1 MSDEQTEAWT
11 TAWAMALGLLR
22 GPAGGHVRAYSAS
35 ANGLRMSYVLLTAD
49 MPGLAASAND
59 RLLFHHA
66 GGPVRIHGAGAGA
79 GMSGPSAASNA
90 AMLGPPDR
98 FQVCALAGQTLA
110 LDGGSWALISEA
122 AIPEESPDASMSAQ
136 RWRPATAGPTGADE
150 GADLVATLGLA
161 PHVEGGYYREL
172 WASRERV
179 NTHAGPRPLASTI
192 YYLLTT
198 EAPLGRFHRNV
209 SDITHLLHRGGPLVY
224 QLISPEGAWQEVVL
238 GRDHGA
244 GQVLAFT
251 CPGGWW
257 KSSQLLPGAPA
268 GLISEIVAPGFDYA
282 DHQIADEALFDRLF
296 PQLRARWT
304 GCVRGNTTAAGE
316 TK

>member
-1 MSDEQTEAWT
+1 MIDEQTEAWT
-11 TAWAMALGLLR
+11 TALGLLR
-22 GPAGGHVRAYSAS
+22 GLTGGHVRAYSAS

-66 GGPVRIHGAGAGA
+66 GGPVRIHCGGAGA
-79 GMSGPSAASNA
+79 GMSSPSASGNA
-90 AMLGPPDR
+90 AVLGPPDR
-98 FQVCALAGQTLA
+98 FQVCALAGQTIT

-122 AIPEESPDASMSAQ
+122 AIPDESPDASMSVQ
-136 RWRPATAGPTGADE
+136 RWRPATGGPTGTDE

-161 PHVEGGYYREL
+161 PHVEGGYFREL

-179 NTHAGPRPLASTI
+179 YTHAGPRPRASTI

-282 DHQIADEALFDRLF
+282 DHQIADEALFNRLF

-304 GCVRGNTTAAGE
+304 GCVRGSTTAAGE